1 MGTAERKSEHR
12 DEARS
17 CERDDARDLELET
30 LRWHWDE
37 AYEITW
43 DDGRFRAGRHDGRG
57 RLEAG
62 TAAEL
67 RALVIADYT
76 ERPVP
81 RRYGRQ
87 RPCIR

>member
-1 MGTAERKSEHR
+1 MGTAEQKSEHR

-17 CERDDARDLELET
+17 RERDGARDRELAE

-43 DDGRFRAGRHDGRG
+43 ADGWFRAR
-57 RLEAG
+57 RLDDLGGMEAG

-67 RALVIADYT
+67 RALIIADYT
-76 ERPVP
+76 EQPVP

-87 RPCIR
+87 RPCIS

>member
-1 MGTAERKSEHR
+1 MEGVERQAERR
-12 DEARS
+12 DGAGGGKRARS
-17 CERDDARDLELET
+17 RDLELEE

-37 AYEITW
+37 AYEIAR
-43 DDGRFRAGRHDGRG
+43 DDGRLGADRRDGSG

-67 RALVIADYT
+67 RALIIADYT

-87 RPCIR
+87 RPCIS